1 VNVVIGGAS
10 GIGAATV
17 AYLEGAT
24 LVADRVGGEAF
35 CDLTDRHSLDVLAE
49 RVDRLEALVITAG
62 VSPVDAD
69 ARTVF
74 DVDLAGMARVLDV
87 FDPLVGEG
95 TVVVCIAS
103 MAAHLAADH
112 LAPEVL
118 TVIDE
123 PLSDA
128 IFDLTDDPGMAY
140 SMAKVGVQ
148 RLVRRQAVKWGPR
161 GARCVSVSPGVIT
174 TPMGARE
181 MASASG
187 AADLAKLG
195 VLGRTGLAEEV
206 ARVVAFLCSP
216 AASFVTGTDVL
227 VDGGVV
233 AALRA

>member
-24 LVADRVGGEAF
+24 IVADRVGGDAY
-35 CDLTDRHSLDVLAE
+35 CDLTDRRSLEVLAG
-49 RVDRLEALVITAG
+49 RVDRLDALVVTAG

-74 DVDLAGMARVLDV
+74 DVDLAGMARVLAA
-87 FDPLVGEG
+87 FDPLVGQG
-95 TVVVCIAS
+95 TAVVCLAS
-103 MAAHLAADH
+103 MAAHLAADR
-112 LAPEVL
+112 LPADVL
-118 TVIDE
+118 PVIDD
-123 PLSDA
+123 PLGEGIYA
-128 IFDLTDDPGMAY
+128 LTDDPGMAY
-140 SMAKVGVQ
+140 AMAKVGVQ
-148 RLVRRQAVKWGPR
+148 RLVRRQAVAWGPR

-187 AADLAKLG
+187 AAELAKLG
-195 VLGRTGLAEEV
+195 VLGRPGLAEEV